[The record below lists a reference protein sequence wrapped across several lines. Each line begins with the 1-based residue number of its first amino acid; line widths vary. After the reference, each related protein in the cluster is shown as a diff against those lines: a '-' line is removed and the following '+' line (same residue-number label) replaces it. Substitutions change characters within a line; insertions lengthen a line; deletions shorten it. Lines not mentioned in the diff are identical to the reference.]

1 MEPVRQQQR
10 LDIAVEN
17 YSFRPNVEID
27 PERVKKET
35 LARELR
41 QGIEFDKADQIELF
55 PNRGFTQ
62 KQLMGDVRY
71 KISSALHDAG
81 LAKTT
86 YGHEVLKGV
95 TVAQNKVIEN

>member
-41 QGIEFDKADQIELF
+41 QGIEFDKAD
-55 PNRGFTQ
+55 
-62 KQLMGDVRY
+62 
-71 KISSALHDAG
+71 
-81 LAKTT
+81 
-86 YGHEVLKGV
+86 
-95 TVAQNKVIEN
+95 